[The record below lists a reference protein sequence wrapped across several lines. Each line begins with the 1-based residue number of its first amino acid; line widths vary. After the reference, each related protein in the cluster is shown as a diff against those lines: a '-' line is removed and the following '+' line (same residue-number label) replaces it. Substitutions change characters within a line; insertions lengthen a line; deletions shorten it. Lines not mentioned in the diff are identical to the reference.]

1 MSGIP
6 HGPDPSPTSPVNRL
20 ALALVALVIAPLGL
34 VACGGSDSAEKGGEA
49 HGGEELVVE
58 GEPFEVGPLQY
69 NVLFT
74 RPLNRYDVE
83 DRDYLVGQRPA
94 GPDELYLGVFVEI
107 ENTDE
112 EKGHEIPET
121 FEIVDTEGQKFENLE
136 TESIYRLDTGS
147 VLGPGDQ
154 APAEDS
160 TPQVGPI
167 KAALLLYR
175 IDQATLELRPI
186 EMEIPGEE
194 DGEVVRVELDT

>member
-6 HGPDPSPTSPVNRL
+6 NGSDPFLARFLKRL
-20 ALALVALVIAPLGL
+20 ALTLSILVFAPLAL
-34 VACGGSDSAEKGGEA
+34 AACGGSDSGGEGGEA

-58 GEPFEVGPLQY
+58 GEPFEVGPLRY
-69 NVLFT
+69 NVLFS
-74 RPLNRYDVE
+74 RPLNRFDVE

-94 GPDELYLGVFVEI
+94 GPDELYLGVFMEI
-107 ENTDE
+107 QNTDN

-121 FEIVDTEGQKFENLE
+121 FEIFDTEGQKFENLE
-136 TESIYRLDTGS
+136 TESIYRLDTGT

-194 DGEVVRVELDT
+194 DGEVIRVELDT

>member
-1 MSGIP
+1 MSGIS
-6 HGPDPSPTSPVNRL
+6 HGSDPSPARFLKRL
-20 ALALVALVIAPLGL
+20 ALALSALVLAPLVL
-34 VACGGSDSAEKGGEA
+34 AACGGSDSGGKGGEA

-58 GEPFEVGPLQY
+58 GEPFEVGPLRY
-69 NVLFT
+69 NVLFS
-74 RPLNRYDVE
+74 RPLNRFDVE

-107 ENTDE
+107 QNTDD

-121 FEIVDTEGQKFENLE
+121 FEIVDTEGEKFENLE
-136 TESIYRLDTGS
+136 TESIYRLDTGT

-194 DGEVVRVELDT
+194 DGEVIRVELDT